1 VHLRTIL
8 RNILSTWVG
17 YVVTL
22 LVGFLLA
29 PFVVHHLG
37 NTGYGVWTLVSSLT
51 GYFGILDLGLRQSVG
66 RFVARHMALKDDDN
80 VNRTV
85 SNALAMLGLAGVL
98 GFLAAV
104 AANFSFG
111 IFHVQGHFQIDARI
125 ALLISGVYL
134 AIALPMSVFNAILFS
149 LERFDIVTGIT
160 VLGALTRATFVV
172 LALSHGHG
180 LISLA
185 LVTLCVGSAEYLS
198 AALCA
203 KRLYPRLQPRR
214 QYIAF
219 DKCKELFNFGIY
231 RFMWIVANQLIFYTD
246 SLVIGIFLNAASV
259 TFYVIAGSLIN
270 YGRNVVSL
278 AADTFYPAA
287 TRLDAKQDTAG
298 LQDLLILGTRIAM
311 TVGLPLC
318 LGFLFIGKQFIV
330 LWMGPAYA
338 ISAVYLNVLTIAQFT
353 SMPQYIS
360 ALILVGMAKHK
371 ILAYV
376 TLAEGV
382 TNLLLSVLLVRRIGL
397 IGVAWGTVIPHIIS
411 TAIIIPLYTL
421 SILKMTWS
429 DYVVRGF
436 LRPVAAAIP
445 AAGLCYTFSTLV
457 VKPSWFVFGFEV
469 LAVGAASA
477 LMSYYV
483 CLSREQRLLVVER
496 LRERGQKTVTTQTD
510 ATKESSTAPAVSNQ

>member
-1 VHLRTIL
+1 
-8 RNILSTWVG
+8 
-17 YVVTL
+17 
-22 LVGFLLA
+22 
-29 PFVVHHLG
+29 
-37 NTGYGVWTLVSSLT
+37 
-51 GYFGILDLGLRQSVG
+51 VG

-85 SNALAMLGLAGVL
+85 SNALAMLGLAGML

-111 IFHVQGHFQIDARI
+111 VFHVQGHFQTDARI
-125 ALLISGVYL
+125 ALLISGGYL

-160 VLGALTRATFVV
+160 VLGALTRGTCVV
-172 LALSHGHG
+172 LALSHGYG
-180 LISLA
+180 LVSLA
-185 LVTLCVGSAEYLS
+185 LITLCVGSAEYLS

-203 KRLYPRLQPRR
+203 KRLYPRLKPSRR
-214 QYIAF
+214 YIAV
-219 DKCKELFNFGIY
+219 DKCKELFSFGIY
-231 RFMWIVANQLIFYTD
+231 RFIWIVANQLIFYTD

-287 TRLDAKQDTAG
+287 TRLDAKNDTAG
-298 LQDLLILGTRIAM
+298 LQDLLILGTRIAL

-318 LGFLFIGKQFIV
+318 LGFLFLGKQFIV
-330 LWMGPAYA
+330 LWMGPAYGV
-338 ISAVYLNVLTIAQFT
+338 SAVYLNVLTIAQFT
-353 SMPQYIS
+353 SMAQYIS

-382 TNLLLSVLLVRRIGL
+382 TNLLLSILLVRKIGL

-411 TAIIIPLYTL
+411 TAIVIPLYTL

-429 DYVVRGF
+429 DYAFRGF
-436 LRPVAAAIP
+436 LRPVVAAIP
-445 AAGLCYTFSTLV
+445 AAGICYAFSILV
-457 VKPSWFVFGFEV
+457 VKPSWFVFGLEV
-469 LAVGAASA
+469 LAVGAATG
-477 LMSYYV
+477 LVSYYV
-483 CLSREQRLLVVER
+483 CLSPEQRSLVIER
-496 LRERGQKTVTTQTD
+496 LRERGHKTPIAEADVVND
-510 ATKESSTAPAVSNQ
+510 NSAAPTAPSR